1 MLAYLYGFLED
12 AEDGGA
18 AAGHGCVD
26 SPEIVE
32 LLLDGFY
39 FRMEGKDTLLEVIG
53 QFVVPGLNG
62 LHDDVAA
69 AFCWLRGL
77 DERECLAG

>member
-26 SPEIVE
+26 GTEIVE
-32 LLLDGFY
+32 LLLDGSY
-39 FRMEGKDTLLEVIG
+39 LRVECKDTLLEVIG
-53 QFVVPGLNG
+53 QFVAPGLNG

-77 DERECLAG
+77 NERESLTG